1 MASPVLHIKDSYF
14 FEVPKSLWPVRLG
27 STEDFVG
34 AYETWLRLD
43 PDFQHWEAELF
54 YDKYAAMKANPE
66 SEAELLHEYTEWKHN
81 HTHAGKPFWRFLA
94 EHHDKDWY
102 NQQLKSSPAFETQW
116 RNAIEATSGSKAL
129 AAYRAEHASDPH
141 WTQQKLDA
149 YSKHLSGKIL
159 IPQPFGRLRNLHE
172 KEWGF
177 CISRFMLIE
186 VGIVLVLWALFSWL
200 GQRLANG
207 DRPQGTLWNLLES
220 MVMFI
225 RDEIARPVIGHE
237 DPPPQLATEH
247 GVVGHGSHATAQGT
261 HGGHAHA
268 ADAHGHHA
276 DAVNASAEQTTSDP
290 VGASKS
296 ESSDHGHHHDPE
308 YDADRFAPLLLT
320 IFFFILGCNLAGML
334 PWVGAPTGEWG
345 TTSAIAIVTFATGV
359 IFGMKRFGV
368 AGYFANQIP
377 AMDLPLIMAVVLK
390 PLVFL
395 IEMLGLFIKHSILSI
410 RLLANMVAGHIVLLS
425 IMALAFSVEGVQSS
439 TSSSMWSVTAL
450 ISIVGSTLLSCLEL
464 FVAFLQAYVFTFLS
478 AMFIGA
484 AIHEH

>member
-1 MASPVLHIKDSYF
+1 MASPVLHIKDSFF

-43 PDFQHWEAELF
+43 PHFQEWEAELF
-54 YDKYAAMKANPE
+54 YEKYAALKASPQPKT
-66 SEAELLHEYTEWKHN
+66 ELLHEYAEWKH
-81 HTHAGKPFWRFLA
+81 HHAHAGKPFWRFLA
-94 EHHDKDWY
+94 EQHDKEWY
-102 NQQLKSSPAFETQW
+102 SSQLKSSPSFGTQW
-116 RNAIEATSGSKAL
+116 RTAIEATSGSKAL
-129 AAYRAEHASDPH
+129 ATYRAEHASDPN
-141 WTQQKLDA
+141 WTQQKLDG

-177 CISRFMLIE
+177 CVSRFMLIE
-186 VGIVLVLWALFSWL
+186 VGIVLVLWAVFSWL
-200 GQRLANG
+200 GQRVANG
-207 DRPQGTLWNLLES
+207 DRPQGVLWNLLEAL
-220 MVMFI
+220 VLFI

-237 DPPPQLATEH
+237 EPAPQLATEH
-247 GVVGHGSHATAQGT
+247 GAHAVHSHGHAGHGHAG
-261 HGGHAHA
+261 
-268 ADAHGHHA
+268 HGHHA
-276 DAVNASAEQTTSDP
+276 EAVNVAAEQTTSDP
-290 VGASKS
+290 IGESKD

-320 IFFFILGCNLAGML
+320 IFFFILGCNLSGML

-345 TTSAIAIVTFATGV
+345 TTSAIALVTFATGV

-368 AGYFANQIP
+368 VGYFANQIP
-377 AMDLPLIMAVVLK
+377 AMDLPLIMAIVLK

-395 IEMLGLFIKHSILSI
+395 IELLGLLIKHSILSI

-425 IMALAFSVEGVQSS
+425 IMALAFSVEGAASPS
-439 TSSSMWSVTAL
+439 WPLTGL